1 MASCRTKKN
10 VFVCNT
16 RTLFLSQNKD
26 MFYCSA
32 QRHVF
37 LRNKKTS
44 GLMQQDNMTSCWTG
58 RRYLCPGTFPLL
70 TNFYETNCTQKQAS
84 TVRHATNGELNLSL
98 HRILM
103 ESPCQNGLTFDA
115 LVTVSIMCAH
125 SWKHNRNITGS
136 KSSPHYIK
144 VDTQVSEKMNWLAMP
159 FDSLTHPNREWQTRN
174 HQNSNTRQHTP

>member
-1 MASCRTKKN
+1 
-10 VFVCNT
+10 
-16 RTLFLSQNKD
+16 

-136 KSSPHYIK
+136 KSSPRYIK

-174 HQNSNTRQHTP
+174 HQNSKTRQNTP